1 MIVIHVYLPWTWNVH
16 AYPINKIAFNSTEA
30 IWKVIDNRFMF
41 TKQELSLI
49 ENSQHTIKSA
59 FIDNEHKC
67 FIGLKNTGSL
77 IFTWKQT
84 FFDLCT
90 QSIFWSLCT
99 QSWLFPKSRSLCFR
113 KNRQII
119 TLPSQPFYITYYMAS
134 VYMYVRT
141 LSKQSANNMKY
152 IGNIH
157 WFDDEY
163 CTDLF
168 FIFTSFPRENVIKV
182 KW

>member
-84 FFDLCT
+84 FFELCT

-113 KNRQII
+113 KNRK
-119 TLPSQPFYITYYMAS
+119 TDYDAS
-134 VYMYVRT
+134 FSTFFLHYLLHGKCIYVC
-141 LSKQSANNMKY
+141 S
-152 IGNIH
+152 NI
-157 WFDDEY
+157 
-163 CTDLF
+163 
-168 FIFTSFPRENVIKV
+168 V
-182 KW
+182 